1 MIGVKM
7 KKNKFLLSV
16 FYILWACLLSLGV
29 NYANNPVRFTLAER
43 FPNVH
48 IFVYDIFSDA
58 VWLFV
63 ALMVAAWSPRF
74 FGYQIGDIFKHKKM
88 LVVLAAIFLL
98 IPIFYR
104 FIAGDTPFSTNTWFF
119 EGIVV
124 PVAEEGFFRGIIF
137 SMLLKGFSAIYTQRN
152 AERIAIIISALSFA
166 ILHLANIGSYP
177 TPFVIF
183 QVFYS
188 TIFGLLFGYSRM
200 KTKSIYP
207 AIVFHAILNLAA
219 TL

>member
-1 MIGVKM
+1 M
-7 KKNKFLLSV
+7 KKNKFLWSV
-16 FYILWACLLSLGV
+16 FYILWACTLAIGV
-29 NYANNPVRFTLAER
+29 NYANNPVRFALAER

-63 ALMVAAWSPRF
+63 ALIIAAWNPRF
-74 FGYQIGDIFKHKKM
+74 FGYQLGEIFKHKKM
-88 LVVLAAIFLL
+88 LIAMAAFFLI
-98 IPIFYR
+98 IPISYR

-124 PVAEEGFFRGIIF
+124 PVAEEGFFRGIIYAMMF
-137 SMLLKGFSAIYTQRN
+137 KGFSEIYAQRN
-152 AERIAIIISALSFA
+152 AERIAIVISSLSFA

-188 TIFGLLFGYSRM
+188 VIFGLLFGYSRM

>member
-1 MIGVKM
+1 M
-7 KKNKFLLSV
+7 KKSKFLLSV
-16 FYILWACLLSLGV
+16 FYIFWACLLSLGV
-29 NYANNPVRFTLAER
+29 NYANNPVRFALAER

-63 ALMVAAWSPRF
+63 ALIVAAWSPRF
-74 FGYQIGDIFKHKKM
+74 FGYQTGEIFKHKKM
-88 LVVLAAIFLL
+88 LIILTAIFLL
-98 IPIFYR
+98 VPISYR
-104 FIAGDTPFSTNTWFF
+104 LIAGDTPFSTNTWFF

-124 PVAEEGFFRGIIF
+124 PIAEEGFFRGIIYAMMF
-137 SMLLKGFSAIYTQRN
+137 TGFSEIYSQRN
-152 AERIAIIISALSFA
+152 AEWNAIIISALSFA

-177 TPFVIF
+177 TSFVIF

>member
-1 MIGVKM
+1 M
-7 KKNKFLLSV
+7 KKNKFLWSV
-16 FYILWACLLSLGV
+16 FYIFWACLLSIGV
-29 NYANNPVRFTLAER
+29 NYANNPVRFALAER
-43 FPNVH
+43 FPDVH

-63 ALMVAAWSPRF
+63 ALIVAVWSPRF

-88 LVVLAAIFLL
+88 LVVLTAIFLL

-119 EGIVV
+119 EGVVV
-124 PVAEEGFFRGIIF
+124 PIAEEGFFRGIIYA
-137 SMLLKGFSAIYTQRN
+137 MMLKGFSEIYSQRN
-152 AERIAIIISALSFA
+152 AELIAIIISALSFA

-177 TPFVIF
+177 TQFVIF
-183 QVFYS
+183 QVLYS
-188 TIFGLLFGYSRM
+188 IIFGLLFGYSRM

-207 AIVFHAILNLAA
+207 SIIFHAILNLAA